1 MEKTRRA
8 SAYWRQLY
16 WYCIVM
22 TDKGLKAVTEKHGKI
37 IYWRNNGKPLDLG
50 EWQAKDACQ
59 RLVVNGVSAF
69 PVCLGWEL
77 TGQI

>member
-16 WYCIVM
+16 WYCFVM
-22 TDKGLKAVTEKHGKI
+22 TDKGLKAVTEKHGKMI
-37 IYWRNNGKPLDLG
+37 FWRNNERPLDLG